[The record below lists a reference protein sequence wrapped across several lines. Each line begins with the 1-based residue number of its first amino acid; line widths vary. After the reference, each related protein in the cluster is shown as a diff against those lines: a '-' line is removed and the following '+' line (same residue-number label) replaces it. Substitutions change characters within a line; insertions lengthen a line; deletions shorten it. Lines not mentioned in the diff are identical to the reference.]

1 MNLHRVQKK
10 GEKLPS
16 QEYVKDRTV
25 QHKKR
30 KATPPKIASPDNMN
44 TSYTEFSDDTS
55 PIETEDGVNDRKDDK
70 NKNMMR
76 KKSHNAQMTLPLLRW
91 RKV

>member
-1 MNLHRVQKK
+1 MS
-10 GEKLPS
+10 S
-16 QEYVKDRTV
+16 QEYDKDRTV

-30 KATPPKIASPDNMN
+30 KATITKIASLAKMN
-44 TSYTEFSDDTS
+44 TSEAEFSDDTS
-55 PIETEDGVNDRKDDK
+55 PIDKEEGVNDRKDDK

-76 KKSHNAQMTLPLLRW
+76 IKSQNFQMKLLLLRW